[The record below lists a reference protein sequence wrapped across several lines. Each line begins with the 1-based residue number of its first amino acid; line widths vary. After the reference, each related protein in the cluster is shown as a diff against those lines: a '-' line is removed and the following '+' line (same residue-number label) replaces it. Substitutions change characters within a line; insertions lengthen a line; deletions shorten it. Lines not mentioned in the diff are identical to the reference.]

1 MGRKP
6 SKLVDAVEL
15 ELLMGHDSFEA
26 FRVAVEAA
34 VGPMNT
40 ASLRVYWHYHRKHGP
55 LWRKVMRGEAWLRGS
70 SSKAGRSKR
79 EDA

>member
-15 ELLMGHDSFEA
+15 ELLMGHDSFDA
-26 FRVAVEAA
+26 FRGAVEVA
-34 VGPMNT
+34 VGPMNV
-40 ASLRVYWHYHRKHGP
+40 ASLRVYWHYHRKYGP
-55 LWRKVMRGEAWLRGS
+55 RWRKVMQGRAWLRSS

-79 EDA
+79 EDP